1 MEILSINVVHHI
13 WLLVEFLAI
22 EVLDS
27 NSDFSSLLNMESV
40 GNESEIWVEESH
52 NVGHL
57 QFEFVSWV
65 EKELDPS
72 LSSFSLNVVLDR
84 SSDLSFTE
92 ECPVDHFV

>member
-1 MEILSINVVHHI
+1 MKSGKLT
-13 WLLVEFLAI
+13 
-22 EVLDS
+22 
-27 NSDFSSLLNMESV
+27 DFSSLLNMESV

-72 LSSFSLNVVLDR
+72 KKEKKVSLKME
-84 SSDLSFTE
+84 SDKF
-92 ECPVDHFV
+92 